1 MRNFRSV
8 DMGRSAKPAR
18 GRVKKAQAAPVVAQT
33 YVEPETTEVLEQDA
47 DKE

>member
-8 DMGRSAKPAR
+8 DMGRLAKPAR
-18 GRVKKAQAAPVVAQT
+18 GRVKRAQAAPVVAQT